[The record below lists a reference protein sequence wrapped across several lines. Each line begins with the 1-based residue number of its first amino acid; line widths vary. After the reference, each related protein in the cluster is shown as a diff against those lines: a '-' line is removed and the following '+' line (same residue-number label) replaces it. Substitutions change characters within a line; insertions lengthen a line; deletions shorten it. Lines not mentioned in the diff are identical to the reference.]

1 MPQGIVYPQ
10 GCRPVQEELGP
21 DELIRRLK
29 VSYLNTELHLE
40 LLISSNEILKMQTLA
55 HTLQA
60 MGQDNGIYQQYIPLA
75 LHLADD
81 FFLQHQSKDVQ
92 LLIACCIADV
102 LRVYAPE
109 APYKD
114 PEQIKVRYC
123 SFINFHCWKMCIFIA
138 LILFLDYIY
147 IHHKAVIRFKRSE
160 RSSFQKIFLF
170 TGKLSICQVV

>member
-1 MPQGIVYPQ
+1 M
-10 GCRPVQEELGP
+10 
-21 DELIRRLK
+21 
-29 VSYLNTELHLE
+29 
-40 LLISSNEILKMQTLA
+40 A

-114 PEQIKVRYC
+114 PDQIKVKY
-123 SFINFHCWKMCIFIA
+123 
-138 LILFLDYIY
+138 
-147 IHHKAVIRFKRSE
+147 
-160 RSSFQKIFLF
+160 
-170 TGKLSICQVV
+170 

>member
-1 MPQGIVYPQ
+1 MPI
-10 GCRPVQEELGP
+10 
-21 DELIRRLK
+21 I
-29 VSYLNTELHLE
+29 
-40 LLISSNEILKMQTLA
+40 IFQTLA

-114 PEQIKVRYC
+114 PDQIKVTISMKLNNYY
-123 SFINFHCWKMCIFIA
+123 
-138 LILFLDYIY
+138 YI
-147 IHHKAVIRFKRSE
+147 ITIS
-160 RSSFQKIFLF
+160 L
-170 TGKLSICQVV
+170 L

>member
-1 MPQGIVYPQ
+1 M
-10 GCRPVQEELGP
+10 
-21 DELIRRLK
+21 
-29 VSYLNTELHLE
+29 YL
-40 LLISSNEILKMQTLA
+40 QTLA

-75 LHLADD
+75 LHLAED

-114 PEQIKVRYC
+114 PEQIKVG
-123 SFINFHCWKMCIFIA
+123 IF
-138 LILFLDYIY
+138 FS
-147 IHHKAVIRFKRSE
+147 RFRFYFNRDVAMYK
-160 RSSFQKIFLF
+160 Q
-170 TGKLSICQVV
+170 